1 MLMRLKKSNK
11 SKKGYTLTE
20 LIVVVAILGVL
31 AAVATPLVISQ
42 ISTARKNADAANAR
56 TIENII
62 RIAIA
67 NGETVPPITGEKA
80 HDLVTSSIGELPVP
94 QQGEAYKFYVNVN
107 TAQVKCADTV
117 PDDDA
122 TEWVEIKENQG
133 N

>member
-31 AAVATPLVISQ
+31 AAVATPLVIGQ

-67 NGETVPPITGEKA
+67 KGELVQITGERA
-80 HDLVTSSIGELPVP
+80 YELVTSSIGELPVP
-94 QQGEAYKFYVNVN
+94 QQGEDYTFYVNVE
-107 TAQVKCADTV
+107 TAQVKCANTV

>member
-42 ISTARKNADAANAR
+42 ISTARENADAANAR

-67 NGETVPPITGEKA
+67 NGEPVPITGERA
-80 HDLVTSSIGELPVP
+80 YALVTSSIGELPVP
-94 QQGEAYKFYVNVN
+94 QQGAAYKFYVNVN
-107 TAQVKCADTV
+107 TAQVKCANTD
-117 PDDDA
+117 PDDDDA
-122 TEWVEIKENQG
+122 TDWEEIKP
-133 N
+133 

>member
-42 ISTARKNADAANAR
+42 ISTARENADAANAR

-67 NGETVPPITGEKA
+67 NGEPVPITGARA
-80 HDLVTSSIGELPVP
+80 HELVTSSIGELPVP
-94 QQGEAYKFYVNVN
+94 QQGTAYKFYVNVN
-107 TAQVKCADTV
+107 TAQVKCADTD

-122 TEWVEIKENQG
+122 TDWEEIKP
-133 N
+133 